1 MREQTRYRLTGAV
14 FLLAIGIIVLPM
26 VFDGEGVRVKQ
37 LPELT
42 EPLPPMPNQSELD
55 ALEISQAEIEQHR
68 IEQQAVGGVLDDEG
82 FHSEDGT
89 RLGDPILRELDSSAA
104 AEGEQA
110 VVQTGEVQRDTDAS
124 STLDSAIRPA
134 EVEAPPRTAPVRSK
148 TTTPN
153 ANPRANKTPLTK
165 QAIWA
170 VQLASFASPVN
181 ATALRDRLLG
191 DGFEAWTSTAR
202 RDAGIRTRVA
212 IGPLLDRGDAD
223 RMRDLVSGR
232 YNVSAIVVHM
242 EP

>member
-42 EPLPPMPNQSELD
+42 EPLPPMPNPSELD

-68 IEQQAVGGVLDDEG
+68 LEQQAVGGLIDADG

-89 RLGDPILRELDSSAA
+89 RLGDPILRELDSSPVTD
-104 AEGEQA
+104 GEQA
-110 VVQTGEVQRDTDAS
+110 LVQRGEVQRDTDGNS
-124 STLDSAIRPA
+124 SLSSLVGKAD
-134 EVEAPPRTAPVRSK
+134 VKAPPRTAPVRATS
-148 TTTPN
+148 TTPP
-153 ANPRANKTPLTK
+153 ANNSALTK

-191 DGFEAWTSTAR
+191 DRFEAWTSTAR
-202 RDAGIRTRVA
+202 TDSGVRTRVA

>member
-1 MREQTRYRLTGAV
+1 
-14 FLLAIGIIVLPM
+14 
-26 VFDGEGVRVKQ
+26 
-37 LPELT
+37 
-42 EPLPPMPNQSELD
+42 MPTQSELD
-55 ALEISQAEIEQHR
+55 ALEISPAEIEQHR
-68 IEQQAVGGVLDDEG
+68 AEQAHVGGQLDAEG
-82 FHSEDGT
+82 FHKQDGT
-89 RLGDPILRELDSSAA
+89 RLGDPVLRAVDSL
-104 AEGEQA
+104 EGTEESRPGDQSDARVETGVVQRNLEQA
-110 VVQTGEVQRDTDAS
+110 VPDTELKPNNSVARA
-124 STLDSAIRPA
+124 TA
-134 EVEAPPRTAPVRSK
+134 EAAPPRTAPAQTSNPK
-148 TTTPN
+148 N
-153 ANPRANKTPLTK
+153 AEANPKPFGR

-202 RDAGIRTRVA
+202 RDVGVRTRVA

>member
-26 VFDGEGVRVKQ
+26 IFDGEGVRVKQ
-37 LPELT
+37 LPELS
-42 EPLPPMPNQSELD
+42 EPLPPMPGQAELE
-55 ALEISQAEIEQHR
+55 ALEISAAEIEQHR
-68 IEQQAVGGVLDDEG
+68 NEQQQVGGLIDSEG
-82 FHSEDGT
+82 FRAEDGT
-89 RLGDPILRELDSSAA
+89 RLGDPTIREVDSTASVI
-104 AEGEQA
+104 E
-110 VVQTGEVQRDTDAS
+110 TGTVQRDQ
-124 STLDSAIRPA
+124 SANSAAENATPVAKDVA
-134 EVEAPPRTAPVRSK
+134 EVIANDATSAVPSRTAPVSQA
-148 TTTPN
+148 PQE
-153 ANPRANKTPLTK
+153 NKPPLAK

-202 RDAGIRTRVA
+202 RDVGVRTRVA

-232 YNVSAIVVHM
+232 YDVSAIVVHM

>member
-42 EPLPPMPNQSELD
+42 EPLPPMPSQSEIE
-55 ALEISQAEIEQHR
+55 ALEISKTEIELHR
-68 IEQQAVGGVLDDEG
+68 LEQLQVGGLLDDDGFDTDEG
-82 FHSEDGT
+82 T
-89 RLGDPILRELDSSAA
+89 KIGDPVLRELDA
-104 AEGEQA
+104 
-110 VVQTGEVQRDTDAS
+110 TGESASTTQLGNVDVGTVQRDEGTA
-124 STLDSAIRPA
+124 AQVKRPVA
-134 EVEAPPRTAPVRSK
+134 ENLKRTAPLPPKKSTAQYKNTSR
-148 TTTPN
+148 N
-153 ANPRANKTPLTK
+153 K

-202 RDAGIRTRVA
+202 RDAGVRTRVA